1 MMQSRFYPQEN
12 QPISSLYLLTKISIF
27 ALVENN
33 KINISFEGEFI
44 QKARE
49 FVLGNLSDDA
59 FGVSELAEALIM
71 SRSTLLRK
79 IKKQTGLSASQ
90 FIRYIRLKE
99 GKKLLLESELTVSE
113 ISYEVG
119 FSDNSYFIK
128 CFREQY
134 GYPPGELRKKDE
146 KEKIDLAKQEDTLQ
160 KEVIPEGRSKKSFIW
175 ISSLIILL
183 ITAFFVIQGVLGGS
197 KEEAVDLE
205 KSIAVLPFKN
215 LSNDS
220 TNLYFVN
227 GLMESCLN
235 KLQKIEALRVISRT
249 SVEKFR
255 VSNMT
260 AAEIAEELNVSYL
273 VEGSGQ
279 RADGQVL
286 LNIQLIRAND
296 DTPIWTEQYQEKV
309 TDIFSLQNAVAKK
322 IANAIEANVTPSEL
336 EQLEKKPTENLVA
349 YEFYL
354 QGLEAFQEE
363 SQEGL
368 ERAIP
373 YFTKAVEADPE
384 FALAYSK
391 LAISYYFLD
400 VNKVEKRY
408 TEDINNNADK
418 ALLYDSKS
426 AESLIAKALY
436 YMHTKEFRFAVPH
449 LEKALEYNP
458 NAASVINFLSDIYAR
473 VIPNTEKY
481 LYYALKGMQI
491 DVANKDSVAQS
502 YTYLHLSNALIQTG
516 FTEDALKY
524 INESLAYNPN
534 NPYAPYLKIFIEY
547 AINQD
552 MALSTNALLMEWQ
565 KDTSRI
571 DILQEVAKFY
581 YYQKDYESAYK
592 YYLKFNT
599 IKEKQGLNL
608 YPQENLRIAYVYR
621 HMGKMEEAKAF
632 QSSYIKYIDENES
645 IYKSAAQ
652 AELLAH
658 EGKMKEAIEKL
669 HEFSNE
675 NNFQYWV
682 LLFQDK
688 DPIFKSMANDEAFK
702 EALTKI
708 KERFWENHREL
719 KKLLEEQDLL

>member
-1 MMQSRFYPQEN
+1 M
-12 QPISSLYLLTKISIF
+12 SIF
-27 ALVENN
+27 AVVEND

-44 QKARE
+44 QKARA
-49 FVLGNLSDDA
+49 FVLRNLSNEA
-59 FGVSELAEALIM
+59 FGVSELAGALIM

-90 FIRYIRLKE
+90 FIRNIRLEE

-134 GYPPGELRKKDE
+134 GYPPGALRKKGE
-146 KEKIDLAKQEDTLQ
+146 EEKIELARQEDTIQ
-160 KEVIPEGRSKKSFIW
+160 KEVIPERRSKKPFFW

-197 KEEAVDLE
+197 KKGTVELE

-215 LSNDS
+215 LSSDS

-255 VSNMT
+255 ASNRT

-336 EQLEKKPTENLVA
+336 EQIEKKPTENLEA
-349 YEFYL
+349 YEFFI
-354 QGLEAFQEE
+354 QGLEPFQEE
-363 SQEGL
+363 SRAGL
-368 ERAIP
+368 EKAIP
-373 YFTKAVEADPE
+373 FFEKAIEADPE

-391 LAISYYFLD
+391 LAVSYYFLD
-400 VNKVEKRY
+400 IYKAEKKY
-408 TEDINNNADK
+408 TDIINNYADK
-418 ALLYDSKS
+418 ALLYDAKS

-436 YMHTKEFRFAVPH
+436 YIHTKEFKFAIPH

-458 NAASVINFLSDIYAR
+458 NASSVINFLSDIYAR
-473 VIPNTEKY
+473 VVPNTEKY
-481 LYYALKGMQI
+481 LYYALKGLQ
-491 DVANKDSVAQS
+491 VEVNNQDSVAKS
-502 YTYLHLSNALIQTG
+502 YTHLHLSNALIQTG
-516 FTEDALKY
+516 FIDEAY
-524 INESLAYNPN
+524 EHINQSLAYNPN
-534 NPYAPYLKIFIEY
+534 NPYSPYLKVYIEY
-547 AINQD
+547 AKHQN
-552 MALSTNALLMEWQ
+552 MATSTEALLKELQ
-565 KDTSRI
+565 KDTNRV
-571 DILQEVAKFY
+571 DLLQEVAKFY
-581 YYQKDYESAYK
+581 YFQEDYERAYH
-592 YYLKFNT
+592 YYHKFNT
-599 IKEKQGLNL
+599 IKKNQGLVM
-608 YPQENLRIAYVYR
+608 YPQENLKIGFVYEQL
-621 HMGKMEEAKAF
+621 GKIKEAKTYFDAYD
-632 QSSYIKYIDENES
+632 QYLKEDES
-645 IYKSAAQ
+645 IYKSVSQ
-652 AELLAH
+652 AELLAYQ
-658 EGKMKEAIEKL
+658 GRAKEAVERL
-669 HEFSNE
+669 YQFSNE
-675 NNFQYWV
+675 NNYQYWI
-682 LLFQDK
+682 LLFLGK
-688 DPIFKSMANDEAFK
+688 DPIFKTLEK
-702 EALTKI
+702 EEGYSDAKKKI
-708 KERFWENHREL
+708 HQRFWENHRDL
-719 KKLLEEQDLL
+719 KNLLEDQGLL